1 MLTVAAPVPATL
13 SSSMPSSTSAGGF
26 DGAGG
31 GVSGG
36 GWDSGGGA
44 GARGTKAG
52 LARVVLALGEAV
64 FFGSYRIYSKIN

>member
-13 SSSMPSSTSAGGF
+13 SSSVPSSTSAGGF
-26 DGAGG
+26 DGAGSAGG

-64 FFGSYRIYSKIN
+64 FFWIL